1 MSTLFENIIGDLHP
15 FVKWVGGKRQLLPEL
30 QKAMPSYYGRYYEPF
45 VGGGALFFSIQP
57 QYGYIS
63 DLNEELINLYI
74 TIRDDVEALMDSL
87 DQHVVTK
94 EYYIKIRN
102 LDRNAAEYKQ
112 LSNVERASRFIY
124 LNRTCFNGLYRVNS
138 KGEFN
143 VPFGQYRNPRLY
155 ERQNLLDCSSV
166 LKTTEIQHADFANI
180 LNYVKSGD
188 FVYFDPPYLPLN
200 VTSSFT
206 SYTKEGFDI
215 DMQKR
220 LKEVCDE
227 LNDRQVMFML
237 SNSDTDFIN
246 NLYADYSITK
256 VYASRQIN
264 SVATKRG
271 KITEVLV
278 KNY

>member
-74 TIRDDVEALMDSL
+74 TIRDDVEALINSL

-112 LSNVERASRFIY
+112 LSNIERASRFIY

-246 NLYADYSITK
+246 NLYAEYSITK
-256 VYASRQIN
+256 VYARRQIN
-264 SVATKRG
+264 SVAAKRG